1 VTLSRSGQP
10 SITSSST
17 WSSSGVLRCC
27 WTDTVAVEVCA
38 VASRIRHSSLARKLS
53 PPPSQEGAVPP
64 PPPPTPSAGAAAAAS
79 PAALLALSPA
89 AALGGGRDTG
99 SMPSAILRQFSVLC
113 CACTIPITQAGS
125 AAAIAAKVGFTIF
138 RWKLSCTSHTH
149 THTHTHS
156 TSQQSAAQV
165 QLSAA
170 LRACWRTARVTSRAE
185 PRQDSDV
192 AAPATALMAHEHDLT
207 WCELV

>member
-1 VTLSRSGQP
+1 MTLSRSGQP

-113 CACTIPITQAGS
+113 CACTIPIRKSGS

-149 THTHTHS
+149 THTHTQHVTAKRS
-156 TSQQSAAQV
+156 TGATVSSTPRM
-165 QLSAA
+165 LENST
-170 LRACWRTARVTSRAE
+170 RHKPSRAE
-185 PRQDSDV
+185 ARLRCGGASYS
-192 AAPATALMAHEHDLT
+192 THGT
-207 WCELV
+207 RT